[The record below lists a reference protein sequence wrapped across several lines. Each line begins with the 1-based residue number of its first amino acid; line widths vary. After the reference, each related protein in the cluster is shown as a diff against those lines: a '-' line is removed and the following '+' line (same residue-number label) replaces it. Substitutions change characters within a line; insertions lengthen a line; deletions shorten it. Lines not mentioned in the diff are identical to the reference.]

1 MGEKNQTSV
10 EKEEKKVASV
20 PTETKVKLE
29 EVKKA
34 VEENLA
40 SAVEKELVKPKKD
53 SKEKVPTIEKEY
65 IVPLRA
71 GWMKAVRYK
80 KTNKAVRTLKEF
92 LARHMK
98 IYDRDLNKIKLD
110 IHLNEFLWSR
120 GIKNPP
126 ARVSV
131 KAIKEGDIVRVEL
144 LSPSEHLK
152 FKKNRLNKRAEKAVS
167 SAKKKPM
174 KEEAG
179 KSADKGIKAEP
190 SEGDKKEAKEK
201 KTAIVEAGVK
211 QAKAEAQIAKHTTK
225 GKSNQPKH
233 QKRMAL
239 QK

>member
-10 EKEEKKVASV
+10 EKEEKKVESV
-20 PTETKVKLE
+20 PTETKAKLE

-34 VEENLA
+34 VGENLA

-167 SAKKKPM
+167 SVKKKPM

-179 KSADKGIKAEP
+179 KSDKEIKTELT
-190 SEGDKKEAKEK
+190 EGDKKEAKEK
-201 KTAIVEAGVK
+201 KTAIVEAGAK
-211 QAKAEAQIAKHTTK
+211 QAKADAQSAKHTTK
-225 GKSNQPKH
+225 GKPSQPKH